1 MMTGRWSTSKMIIE
15 VCQLYTIIYW
25 IEIMAKVSFLVVML
39 L

>member
-1 MMTGRWSTSKMIIE
+1 MIIE